1 MVPSERPAGRLEAI
15 TIDCADALA
24 LARFWA
30 GIFGTGIAAADG
42 VGENGGPTYVDLR
55 PTADTPTLRFQRVP
69 EPKSVKNRVHLDIQV
84 ADLDEACAR
93 VEALG
98 GRRISAQVFEE
109 FGYRWIV
116 MADPEGNEFC
126 LVLPPS
132 EEHDG

>member
-1 MVPSERPAGRLEAI
+1 MELSERPIGRLEAI

-24 LARFWA
+24 LARFWGA
-30 GIFGTGIAAADG
+30 LFDTEIASSE
-42 VGENGGPTYVDLR
+42 GEGPTYVDLR
-55 PTADTPTLRFQRVP
+55 PTAEIPTLRFQRVP

-93 VEALG
+93 AEALG

-126 LVLPPS
+126 LVVPPS

>member
-1 MVPSERPAGRLEAI
+1 MELSERPIGRLEAI

-30 GIFGTGIAAADG
+30 AFFATAIAASEVAPA
-42 VGENGGPTYVDLR
+42 GGDPTYVDLR
-55 PTADTPTLRFQRVP
+55 PTTEIPTLRFQRVP

-93 VEALG
+93 AEALG

-126 LVLPPS
+126 LVVPPS